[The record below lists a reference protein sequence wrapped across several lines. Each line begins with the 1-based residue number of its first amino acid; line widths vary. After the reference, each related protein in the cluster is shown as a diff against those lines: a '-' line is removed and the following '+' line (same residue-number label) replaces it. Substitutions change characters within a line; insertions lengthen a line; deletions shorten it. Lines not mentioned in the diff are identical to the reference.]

1 VKLTVPVNSLLL
13 LWICYIYK
21 YNILKIKSGIVRIGT
36 YSIFNLQFAKKLQEC
51 QGIRPFVRRKTSLG
65 IGHVKNNLNEIWFSK
80 STRKVEKR
88 KIIRGLNVNMTL
100 LLKI

>member
-1 VKLTVPVNSLLL
+1 
-13 LWICYIYK
+13 
-21 YNILKIKSGIVRIGT
+21 
-36 YSIFNLQFAKKLQEC
+36 LQFAKKLQEC
-51 QGIRPFVRRKTSLG
+51 QEIRTFVRRKTSLG
-65 IGHVKNNLNEIWFSK
+65 IGHVKNNLKEIWFSK